1 MDGSTD
7 QAFAAL
13 KELAACLDAEIP
25 NAANCLQGPSGIL
38 ETKSASTNAATQV
51 FEKATLIEAEL
62 KMVVL
67 RLEKVIQ
74 EKLTSINEMTE
85 CLKQVDSDNRETL
98 EKLIPLGFKVPD
110 NLLPALENLFLQS
123 YRDTATEATNDTLE
137 DSLCSLTQ
145 VVTKLEPAFSKAA
158 AESSHARTAGHGH
171 SKLSKSLPQPCSS
184 KRGSRSPP
192 RRFQTSSNLQMY
204 LEEIDKDNTIT
215 LMKYKPLRPERA
227 AKASAALGSPVRC
240 SAAPASEKPEA
251 SPRFSS
257 LNGSP
262 IQNTTFISGIEPLA
276 KTPELA
282 EKPAVQVKA
291 SCLLTPKA
299 PDFEERPMKA
309 PDFEERPMKVPSCA
323 PFTDIA
329 DLNCF
334 KDLSTKLFFKE
345 RCPSTPKAP
354 DSEECA
360 MKVKVHEPRAPKTPE
375 LMDYPTPVK
384 KIPEL
389 MERPTPELK
398 ENIGF
403 PW

>member
-299 PDFEERPMKA
+299 PDFEERPMKT
-309 PDFEERPMKVPSCA
+309 PYPPIHVTPSHY
-323 PFTDIA
+323 
-329 DLNCF
+329 CF
-334 KDLSTKLFFKE
+334 MQFKE

>member
-309 PDFEERPMKVPSCA
+309 PDFEERPMKTPYPPIHVTPSHY
-323 PFTDIA
+323 
-329 DLNCF
+329 CF
-334 KDLSTKLFFKE
+334 MQFKE

>member
-74 EKLTSINEMTE
+74 EKLASINEMTE

-110 NLLPALENLFLQS
+110 HLLPALENLSLQS

-171 SKLSKSLPQPCSS
+171 SKIVQVTAATLQLQAWEPLSASPLPDQ
-184 KRGSRSPP
+184 
-192 RRFQTSSNLQMY
+192 LQST
-204 LEEIDKDNTIT
+204 N
-215 LMKYKPLRPERA
+215 
-227 AKASAALGSPVRC
+227 ASAALGSPVRC
-240 SAAPASEKPEA
+240 SAAPAPEKPEA

-282 EKPAVQVKA
+282 EKPAVQLKA

-299 PDFEERPMKA
+299 PDFEEHPMKLKATSPLTPKA
-309 PDFEERPMKVPSCA
+309 PDFEERPMKLKASCPLTPKAPDFEERPMKTPYPPIHVTPSHY
-323 PFTDIA
+323 
-329 DLNCF
+329 CF
-334 KDLSTKLFFKE
+334 MQFKE